1 MSDAARCERI
11 EIVHVAEGW
20 IVTEGGRLAGHFE
33 TVEIAYNQALTICGD
48 LFDRGVRSRVYELPR
63 AA

>member
-20 IVTEGGRLAGHFE
+20 IVIQGGRLSGHFE
-33 TVEIAYNQALTICGD
+33 TVETAYKQALTICVD